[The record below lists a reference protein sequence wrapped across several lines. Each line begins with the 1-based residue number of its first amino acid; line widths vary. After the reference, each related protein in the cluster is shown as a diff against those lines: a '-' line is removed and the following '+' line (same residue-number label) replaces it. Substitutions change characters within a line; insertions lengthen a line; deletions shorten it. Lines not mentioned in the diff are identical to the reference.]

1 MNGQSR
7 RWCVVRPHAGAAL
20 SRRRFLSLSAGG
32 AVAGAASLS
41 GCAMQVSSAVGGSGE
56 TVTVMAKADD
66 ISPELIKQAQ
76 KDIGVRINTVL
87 YSPSKLI
94 AMMTNGNPPD
104 LVRGVGAVDAPYYA
118 SRGVMEDLDPYF
130 AKSGVLRVDDLDPV
144 NDLWRYDGRVQGKG
158 PRYGMAKDF
167 SQDSMF
173 WYNTA
178 LFDEAD
184 VDYPPELAPVTYEEW
199 LDTAKRLTRRRNGQ
213 TTVFGG
219 SYNGVLTPNLL
230 ASLTVAAGGNLF
242 TDDYS
247 RVDFTTPEAR
257 KALGW
262 YIDYCRTKV
271 GPSIVQPDPNT
282 WDGPTFQA
290 NRLAMSNSGYWL
302 GGLINAD
309 KKLAP
314 LSRLAPA
321 PYFEGGRRV
330 SPCQAG
336 TGFWIPST
344 SHHKDAAWRVFEW
357 FFGEAPAKARA
368 SGGWGIPT
376 LKSLRPL
383 MPAQEDYQK
392 RVLKVQEAELKHY
405 SVIAF
410 TPYATADSLLAL
422 FNQIAPAAMT
432 GGMSVDTL
440 AGRLNSAMNAQLKRG
455 KEQVG

>member
-1 MNGQSR
+1 
-7 RWCVVRPHAGAAL
+7 VRPHAGAAL

-118 SRGVMEDLDPYF
+118 ARGVMEDLDPYF

-242 TDDYS
+242 ADDYS

-383 MPAQEDYQK
+383 MPAQEDYQQ

>member
-1 MNGQSR
+1 M
-7 RWCVVRPHAGAAL
+7 RPHAGAAV

-32 AVAGAASLS
+32 AVAGAAALS
-41 GCAMQVSSAVGGSGE
+41 GCAMRVSSAVGGSGE

-76 KDIGVRINTVL
+76 KDIGVKINTVL
-87 YSPSKLI
+87 YSTSKLI

-118 SRGVMEDLDPYF
+118 ARGVMEDLDPYF
-130 AKSGVLRVDDLDPV
+130 AKSSVLRPADLDPV
-144 NDLWRYDGRVQGKG
+144 NDLWRYDGRTQGKG

-178 LFDEAD
+178 LFDQAD
-184 VDYPPELAPVTYEEW
+184 VDYPPELDPVTYEEW
-199 LDTAKRLTRRRNGQ
+199 LDKAKRLTRRKNGQ

-219 SYNGVLTPNLL
+219 SYNGVLTPSLL

-271 GPSIVQPDPNT
+271 GPSIIQPDPNT

-321 PYFEGGRRV
+321 PYFEGGRRI

-336 TGFWIPST
+336 TGFWIPSK

-383 MPAQEDYQK
+383 MPAQEGYQK
-392 RVLKVQEAELKHY
+392 RVLTVQEAELKHY

-422 FNQIAPAAMT
+422 FNQIAPAAMNGDT
-432 GGMSVDTL
+432 SVDTL
-440 AGRLNSAMNAQLKRG
+440 AGRLNSAMNDQLKRG

>member
-1 MNGQSR
+1 M
-7 RWCVVRPHAGAAL
+7 RPQAGAAL

-32 AVAGAASLS
+32 AVAGAAALS
-41 GCAMQVSSAVGGSGE
+41 GCAMRVSSAVGGSGE

-76 KDIGVRINTVL
+76 KDIGVKINTVL
-87 YSPSKLI
+87 YSTSKLI

-118 SRGVMEDLDPYF
+118 ARGVMEDLDPYF
-130 AKSGVLRVDDLDPV
+130 AKSTVLRPADLDPV
-144 NDLWRYDGRVQGKG
+144 NDLWRYDGRTQGKG

-178 LFDEAD
+178 LFDQAD
-184 VDYPPELAPVTYEEW
+184 VDYPPELDPVTYEEW
-199 LDTAKRLTRRRNGQ
+199 LDKAKRLTRRKNGQ

-219 SYNGVLTPNLL
+219 SYNGVLTPSLL
-230 ASLTVAAGGNLF
+230 ASLTVSAGGNLF

-271 GPSIVQPDPNT
+271 GPSIIQPDPNT

-321 PYFEGGRRV
+321 PYFEGGRRI

-336 TGFWIPST
+336 TGFWIPSA

-392 RVLKVQEAELKHY
+392 RVLAVQEAELRHY

-422 FNQIAPAAMT
+422 FNQIAPAAMN
-432 GGMSVDTL
+432 GDISVDTL
-440 AGRLNSAMNAQLKRG
+440 AGRLNSAMNDQLKRG

>member
-1 MNGQSR
+1 
-7 RWCVVRPHAGAAL
+7 VRPHAGAAV

-32 AVAGAASLS
+32 AVVGAAALS
-41 GCAMQVSSAVGGSGE
+41 GCAMRVSSAVGGSGE

-76 KDIGVRINTVL
+76 KDIGVKINTVL
-87 YSPSKLI
+87 YSTSKLI

-118 SRGVMEDLDPYF
+118 ARGVMEDLDPYF
-130 AKSGVLRVDDLDPV
+130 AKSGVLRPADLDPV
-144 NDLWRYDGRVQGKG
+144 NDLWRYDGRTQGKG

-178 LFDEAD
+178 LFDQAD
-184 VDYPPELAPVTYEEW
+184 VDYPPELDPVTYEEW
-199 LDTAKRLTRRRNGQ
+199 LDKAERLTRRKNGQ

-271 GPSIVQPDPNT
+271 GPSIIQPDPNA

-321 PYFEGGRRV
+321 PYFDGGRRV

-336 TGFWIPST
+336 TGFWIPSA

-392 RVLKVQEAELKHY
+392 RVLTVQEAELKRY

-422 FNQIAPAAMT
+422 FNQIAPAAMN
-432 GGMSVDTL
+432 GAISVDTL

>member
-1 MNGQSR
+1 M
-7 RWCVVRPHAGAAL
+7 RPHAGAAV

-32 AVAGAASLS
+32 AVAGAAALS
-41 GCAMQVSSAVGGSGE
+41 GCAMRVSSAVGGSGE

-66 ISPELIKQAQ
+66 ISPELIEQAQ
-76 KDIGVRINTVL
+76 KDIGVKINTVL
-87 YSPSKLI
+87 YSTSKLI

-118 SRGVMEDLDPYF
+118 ARGVMEDLDPYF
-130 AKSGVLRVDDLDPV
+130 AKSSVLRPADLDPV
-144 NDLWRYDGRVQGKG
+144 NDLWRYDGRTQGKG

-178 LFDEAD
+178 LFDQAD
-184 VDYPPELAPVTYEEW
+184 VDYPPELDPVTYEEW
-199 LDTAKRLTRRRNGQ
+199 LDKAKRLTRRRNGQ

-219 SYNGVLTPNLL
+219 SYNGVLTPSLL

-271 GPSIVQPDPNT
+271 GPSIIQPDPNT

-321 PYFEGGRRV
+321 PYFDGGRRV

-336 TGFWIPST
+336 TGFWIPSK

-376 LKSLRPL
+376 LKSFRPL
-383 MPAQEDYQK
+383 MPAQESYQK
-392 RVLKVQEAELKHY
+392 RVLTVQEAELRHY

-422 FNQIAPAAMT
+422 FNQIAPAAMN

-440 AGRLNSAMNAQLKRG
+440 AGRLNSAMNDQLKRG

>member
-1 MNGQSR
+1 M
-7 RWCVVRPHAGAAL
+7 RPHAGAAV

-32 AVAGAASLS
+32 AVAGAAALS
-41 GCAMQVSSAVGGSGE
+41 GCAMRVSSAVGGSGE

-76 KDIGVRINTVL
+76 KDIGVKINTVL
-87 YSPSKLI
+87 YSTSKLI

-118 SRGVMEDLDPYF
+118 ARGVMEDLDPYF
-130 AKSGVLRVDDLDPV
+130 AKSSVLRPADLDPV
-144 NDLWRYDGRVQGKG
+144 NDLWRYDGRTQGKG

-178 LFDEAD
+178 LFDQAD
-184 VDYPPELAPVTYEEW
+184 VDYPPELDPVTYEEW
-199 LDTAKRLTRRRNGQ
+199 LDKAKRLTRRKNGQ

-219 SYNGVLTPNLL
+219 SYNGVLTPSLL

-271 GPSIVQPDPNT
+271 GPSIIQPDPNT

-392 RVLKVQEAELKHY
+392 RVLTVQEAELKHY

-410 TPYATADSLLAL
+410 TPYASADSLLAL
-422 FNQIAPAAMT
+422 FNQIAPAAMN
-432 GGMSVDTL
+432 GDISVDTL
-440 AGRLNSAMNAQLKRG
+440 AGRLNSAMNDQLKRG

>member
-1 MNGQSR
+1 M
-7 RWCVVRPHAGAAL
+7 RPHAGAAL

-87 YSPSKLI
+87 YSTSKLI

-118 SRGVMEDLDPYF
+118 ARGVMEDLDPYF
-130 AKSGVLRVDDLDPV
+130 ARSSVLRVDDLDPV

-336 TGFWIPST
+336 TGFWIPSKA
-344 SHHKDAAWRVFEW
+344 HHKDAAWRVFEW

>member
-1 MNGQSR
+1 M
-7 RWCVVRPHAGAAL
+7 RPHAGAAV

-41 GCAMQVSSAVGGSGE
+41 GCAMRVSSAVGGSGE

-76 KDIGVRINTVL
+76 KDTGVKINTVL
-87 YSPSKLI
+87 YSTSKLI

-118 SRGVMEDLDPYF
+118 ARGVMEDLDPYF
-130 AKSGVLRVDDLDPV
+130 AKSSVLRPADLDPV
-144 NDLWRYDGRVQGKG
+144 NDLWRYDGRTQGKG

-178 LFDEAD
+178 LFDQAD
-184 VDYPPELAPVTYEEW
+184 VDYPPELDPVTYEEW
-199 LDTAKRLTRRRNGQ
+199 LDKAKRLTRRKNGQ

-219 SYNGVLTPNLL
+219 SYNGVLTPSLL

-271 GPSIVQPDPNT
+271 GPSIIQPDPNT

-321 PYFEGGRRV
+321 PYFDGGRRV

-336 TGFWIPST
+336 TGFWIPSK

-392 RVLKVQEAELKHY
+392 RVLAVQDAELRHY

-422 FNQIAPAAMT
+422 FNQIAPAAMN
-432 GGMSVDTL
+432 GDMSVDTL
-440 AGRLNSAMNAQLKRG
+440 AGRLNSAMNDQLKRG

>member
-1 MNGQSR
+1 M
-7 RWCVVRPHAGAAL
+7 RPHAGAAV

-32 AVAGAASLS
+32 AVAGAAALS
-41 GCAMQVSSAVGGSGE
+41 GCAMRVSSAVGGSGE

-76 KDIGVRINTVL
+76 QDIGVKINTVL
-87 YSPSKLI
+87 YSTSKLI

-118 SRGVMEDLDPYF
+118 ARGVMEDLDPYF
-130 AKSGVLRVDDLDPV
+130 AKSSVLRPADLDPV
-144 NDLWRYDGRVQGKG
+144 NDLWRYDGRTQGRG

-178 LFDEAD
+178 LFDQAD
-184 VDYPPELAPVTYEEW
+184 VDHPPELDPVTYEEW
-199 LDTAKRLTRRRNGQ
+199 LDKAKRLTRRKNGQ

-271 GPSIVQPDPNT
+271 GPSIIQPDPNT

-336 TGFWIPST
+336 TGFWIPT
-344 SHHKDAAWRVFEW
+344 KSHHKDAAWRVFEW

-383 MPAQEDYQK
+383 MPTQEDYQK
-392 RVLKVQEAELKHY
+392 RVLRVQEAELKHY

-422 FNQIAPAAMT
+422 FNQIAPAAMN
-432 GGMSVDTL
+432 GDISVDTL
-440 AGRLNSAMNAQLKRG
+440 AGRLNSAMNDQLKRG

>member
-1 MNGQSR
+1 M
-7 RWCVVRPHAGAAL
+7 RPHAGAAV

-32 AVAGAASLS
+32 AVAGAAALS
-41 GCAMQVSSAVGGSGE
+41 GCAMRVSSAVGGSGE

-76 KDIGVRINTVL
+76 KDIGVKINTVL
-87 YSPSKLI
+87 YSTSKLI

-104 LVRGVGAVDAPYYA
+104 LVRGVGAVDAPYFA
-118 SRGVMEDLDPYF
+118 ARGVMEDLDPYF
-130 AKSGVLRVDDLDPV
+130 AKSGVLRPADLDPV
-144 NDLWRYDGRVQGKG
+144 NDLWRYDGRTQGKG

-178 LFDEAD
+178 LFDQAD
-184 VDYPPELAPVTYEEW
+184 VDYPPELDPVTYEEW
-199 LDTAKRLTRRRNGQ
+199 LDKAKRLTRRKNGQ

-271 GPSIVQPDPNT
+271 GPSIIQPDPNT

-392 RVLKVQEAELKHY
+392 RVLTVQEAELKHY

-410 TPYATADSLLAL
+410 TPYASADSLLAL
-422 FNQIAPAAMT
+422 FNQIAPAAMN
-432 GGMSVDTL
+432 GDISVDAL
-440 AGRLNSAMNAQLKRG
+440 AGRLNAAMNDQLKRG

>member
-1 MNGQSR
+1 MPSR
-7 RWCVVRPHAGAAL
+7 AGAPGAPL
-20 SRRRFLSLSAGG
+20 SRRRFLALSA
-32 AVAGAASLS
+32 AGAATGAAALS
-41 GCAMQVSSAVGGSGE
+41 GCALQVSTGVGGSGE
-56 TVTVMAKADD
+56 TVTVMAKPGD
-66 ISPELIKQAQ
+66 ITPELVAQAR
-76 KDIGVRINTVL
+76 KDLGVKIVTVP
-87 YSPSKLI
+87 YSITKLV

-104 LVRGVGAVDAPYYA
+104 LVRGVGAVDAPYFA
-118 SRGVMEDLDPYF
+118 AREVMEDLDPYF
-130 AKSGVLRVDDLDPV
+130 AGSSVLRLDDLDPV
-144 NDLWRYDGRVQGKG
+144 NDLWRYDGRTQGKG

-178 LFDEAD
+178 LFDEAG
-184 VDYPPELAPVTYEEW
+184 VGHPPETDPVTYEEW
-199 LDTAKRLTRRRNGQ
+199 LDKAKRLTQRKNGQ

-230 ASLTVAAGGNLF
+230 ASLTVAAGGSLF
-242 TDDYS
+242 SDDFS

-262 YIDYCRTKV
+262 YIDYCRTRV
-271 GPSIVQPDPNT
+271 GPSIIQPDPNT
-282 WDGPTFQA
+282 WDGPTYLA

-302 GGLINAD
+302 GGMINTD

-314 LSRLAPA
+314 VSRLAPA
-321 PYFEGGRRV
+321 PVFEGGRRV

-336 TGFWIPST
+336 TGLWMPRKA
-344 SHHKDAAWRVFEW
+344 HNKDAAWRVFEW

-368 SGGWGIPT
+368 SAGWGIPT
-376 LKSLRPL
+376 LKSLRSL

-392 RVLKVQEAELKHY
+392 RVLKVQNAELKHF

-410 TPYATADSLLAL
+410 TPYASVDSLFAL
-422 FNQIAPAAMT
+422 FNQTAPAAMK
-432 GGMSVDTL
+432 GEMSLDTL
-440 AGRLNSAMNAQLKRG
+440 AGRLNSAMNEQLKRG

>member
-1 MNGQSR
+1 M
-7 RWCVVRPHAGAAL
+7 RPHAGAAV
-20 SRRRFLSLSAGG
+20 SRRRFISLSAGG
-32 AVAGAASLS
+32 AVAGAAALS
-41 GCAMQVSSAVGGSGE
+41 GCAMRVSSAVGGSGE

-76 KDIGVRINTVL
+76 KDIGVKINTVL
-87 YSPSKLI
+87 YSTSKLI

-118 SRGVMEDLDPYF
+118 ARGVMEDLDPYF
-130 AKSGVLRVDDLDPV
+130 AKSSVLRPADLDPV
-144 NDLWRYDGRVQGKG
+144 NDLWRYDGRTQGKG

-178 LFDEAD
+178 LFDQAD
-184 VDYPPELAPVTYEEW
+184 VEYPPELDPVTYEEW
-199 LDTAKRLTRRRNGQ
+199 LDKAKRLTRRKNGQ

-271 GPSIVQPDPNT
+271 GPSIIQPDPNT

-336 TGFWIPST
+336 TGFWIPSR

-383 MPAQEDYQK
+383 MPAQESYQK
-392 RVLKVQEAELKHY
+392 RVLTVQEAELKHY

-410 TPYATADSLLAL
+410 TPYASADSLLAL
-422 FNQIAPAAMT
+422 FNQIAPAAMN

-440 AGRLNSAMNAQLKRG
+440 AGRLNSAMNDQLKRG

>member
-1 MNGQSR
+1 
-7 RWCVVRPHAGAAL
+7 VRPHAGAAL

-32 AVAGAASLS
+32 AAAGAAALS

-66 ISPELIKQAQ
+66 LSPELIRQAQ

-87 YSPSKLI
+87 YSTSKLI

-118 SRGVMEDLDPYF
+118 ARGVMEDLDPYF
-130 AKSGVLRVDDLDPV
+130 ARSSVLRPDDLDPV
-144 NDLWRYDGRVQGKG
+144 NDLWRYDGRTQGRG

-173 WYNTA
+173 WYNTE
-178 LFDEAD
+178 LFDRAG
-184 VDYPPELAPVTYEEW
+184 VDYPPELDPVTYEEW
-199 LDTAKRLTRRRNGQ
+199 LDKAKRLTRRKHGQ

-262 YIDYCRTKV
+262 YVEYCRTKV

-321 PYFEGGRRV
+321 PYFEGGRRI

-336 TGFWIPST
+336 TGFWIPSA

-392 RVLKVQEAELKHY
+392 RVLTVQQAELKHY

-410 TPYATADSLLAL
+410 TPYAGADSLLAL

-440 AGRLNSAMNAQLKRG
+440 AGRLNSAMNEQLKRG

>member
-1 MNGQSR
+1 M
-7 RWCVVRPHAGAAL
+7 RPHAGAAV

-32 AVAGAASLS
+32 AVAGAAALS
-41 GCAMQVSSAVGGSGE
+41 GCAMRVSSAVGGSGE

-76 KDIGVRINTVL
+76 KDIGVKINTVL
-87 YSPSKLI
+87 YSTSKLI

-118 SRGVMEDLDPYF
+118 ARGVMEDLDPYF
-130 AKSGVLRVDDLDPV
+130 AKSSVLRPADLDPV
-144 NDLWRYDGRVQGKG
+144 NDLWRYDGRTQGKG

-178 LFDEAD
+178 LFDQAD
-184 VDYPPELAPVTYEEW
+184 VDYPPELDPVTYEEW
-199 LDTAKRLTRRRNGQ
+199 LDKAKRLTRRKNGQ

-219 SYNGVLTPNLL
+219 SYNGVLTPSLL

-271 GPSIVQPDPNT
+271 GPSIIQPDPNT

-392 RVLKVQEAELKHY
+392 RVLTVQEAELKHY

-410 TPYATADSLLAL
+410 TPYASADSLLAL
-422 FNQIAPAAMT
+422 FNQIAPAAMN
-432 GGMSVDTL
+432 GDISVGTL
-440 AGRLNSAMNAQLKRG
+440 AGRLNSAMNDQLKRG